1 MSILPVTMKALCRA
15 TGALSQAHPIMVQP
29 TCLLHGFRR
38 GWFRALC
45 LLQLLL
51 VKPFA
56 WLGINGNLVVEN
68 SMLKTM
74 ISAKSLDGFSLGIWR
89 TSVALDHNLHY
100 VGCWMIFHEMKI
112 RDVSPCFTRK
122 GHLQNHFA
130 TEIVW
135 SIFRDAHITIKALS
149 RSHLD
154 LPLNHGR
161 LAFRNLRVQPI
172 SLLHGF
178 KSRSL
183 RLL

>member
-1 MSILPVTMKALCRA
+1 MHVFCQTIDYWTWSEMSILPVTMKALCRA

-89 TSVALDHNLHY
+89 TSGCFGPQSAL
-100 VGCWMIFHEMKI
+100 CWVLNDIPWDENT
-112 RDVSPCFTRK
+112 RCFTMFHPQRASPK
-122 GHLQNHFA
+122 
-130 TEIVW
+130 
-135 SIFRDAHITIKALS
+135 
-149 RSHLD
+149 
-154 LPLNHGR
+154 
-161 LAFRNLRVQPI
+161 
-172 SLLHGF
+172 
-178 KSRSL
+178 SL
-183 RLL
+183 RHWNSMINL